1 MIAQADLPEGYRLVV
16 TTLDSLFITDH
27 DDEAL
32 QLYAELSEGEIWFS
46 VNCIDKDGLRR
57 TVRGSVLYDL
67 MMSHFG
73 SLVFAVAGFWT
84 VGENR
89 RVFVESLANGKLPGE
104 AAFLTWSGRQACR
117 HGFTVAEF
125 DWKDWQHVPDTI
137 GVRFRREDAA

>member
-1 MIAQADLPEGYRLVV
+1 MPEGYRLVV
-16 TTLDSLFITDH
+16 ATPDSLLITDH

-32 QLYAELSEGEIWFS
+32 QLSAELSEGELWFS
-46 VNCIDKDGLRR
+46 VNCLDKGDRRR

-67 MMSHFG
+67 MMDHFG
-73 SLVFAVAGFWT
+73 SLVIAVAGFWT

-89 RVFVESLANGKLPGE
+89 RVFVGGLANGMLPSV
-104 AAFLTWSGRQACR
+104 AAFLTWSGRQASR